1 MKVIIGSDHGGY
13 RMKEFVKG
21 LIKDMGYEI
30 KDIGTFS
37 EDSVDYPEY
46 AFKVA
51 KAVINGE
58 AERGVL
64 LCGTGIGMSIV
75 ANRFPGIRAALCH
88 DVYTAKMSR
97 QHNDAN
103 VLVLGGRILSE
114 DVVKKIVS
122 VWFTEKFEGGRHK
135 RRLNK
140 IKEIESFILERR
152 DP

>member
-1 MKVIIGSDHGGY
+1 MKVVIGSDHGGY
-13 RMKEFVKG
+13 KMKEYVKA
-21 LIKDMGYEI
+21 LIADMGHEVE
-30 KDIGTFS
+30 DVGTFS
-37 EDSVDYPEY
+37 EESVDYPEY

-51 KAVINGE
+51 KAVVDGR
-58 AERGVL
+58 ADRGVL

-97 QHNDAN
+97 RHNDAN
-103 VLVLGGRILSE
+103 VLVLGGRVLSE
-114 DVVKKIVS
+114 DVAKDIVA
-122 VWFTEKFEGGRHK
+122 VWFVEEFEGGRHE